1 MGNMI
6 FAVVLSPGGVIA
18 WLVVGLIAGWLA
30 GLMMKGS
37 GYGIL
42 GDIVVGLIGSLVGGL
57 ILSFFVVGAAGF
69 WGSILVAF
77 IGACVLIFALRA
89 FSGRDRWKASVI
101 STSCSIRHVLRAR
114 IRSSSPRS
122 RSRVFRGLLA
132 PRATPELP
140 DRQEPVDRED
150 RRARRARRGSAGQ
163 PGSPTRRS

>member
-77 IGACVLIFALRA
+77 IGACVLIFLVRAISGRRSALR
-89 FSGRDRWKASVI
+89 
-101 STSCSIRHVLRAR
+101 L
-114 IRSSSPRS
+114 
-122 RSRVFRGLLA
+122 
-132 PRATPELP
+132 
-140 DRQEPVDRED
+140 
-150 RRARRARRGSAGQ
+150 
-163 PGSPTRRS
+163 